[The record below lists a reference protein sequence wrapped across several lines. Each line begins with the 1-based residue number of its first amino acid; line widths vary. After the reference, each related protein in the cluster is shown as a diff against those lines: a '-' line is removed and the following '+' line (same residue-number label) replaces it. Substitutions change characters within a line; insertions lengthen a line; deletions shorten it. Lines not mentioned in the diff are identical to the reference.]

1 MSKKESQLDHKDLY
15 QKAPCGMIC
24 TSPMGEVLEVNDRF
38 LEFTGYTREEVIGKK
53 HFVDFLNK
61 AGRMYYDTTF
71 TVILQIQNSVNELI
85 FSLVKKDNTELS
97 VLINA
102 INVKNDAGETK
113 YVQSIIVD
121 ISHRKQF
128 ESQLITAKKNLVE
141 LTRKL
146 SEANENLESFAYVA
160 THDLKAPINNIEGVF
175 SILKDTIPKDE
186 DSLLF
191 IKYIEDSITQFKT
204 TVKGLEEAIKVYHT
218 NTSLERLLIE
228 EIIDEIIQ
236 NFVKEIEREKGI
248 IETKL
253 SNDGVILGHKI
264 YVQSIIRNIIS
275 NSIKYQSPDR
285 PLRLQITTNEIS
297 DYICIKITD
306 NGLGMDMNVFGGKI
320 FGLFTRYH
328 THTEGTGMG
337 LHIVKKMTEQ
347 MKGKIT
353 VESELNKGTTFK
365 VYFRKD

>member
-15 QKAPCGMIC
+15 QSAPCGMIC

-61 AGRMYYDTTF
+61 SGKMYYDTTF
-71 TVILQIQNSVNELI
+71 SVILQLQNSVNEI
-85 FSLVKKDNTELS
+85 SFSLVKKDDTELS

-121 ISHRKQF
+121 ISYRKQF
-128 ESQLITAKKNLVE
+128 EDQLITAKKNAVE
-141 LTRKL
+141 LTREL
-146 SEANENLESFAYVA
+146 SMANENLESFAFVA
-160 THDLKAPINNIEGVF
+160 THDLKSPINNIEGFF
-175 SILKDTIPKDE
+175 SILKPTIPKDE
-186 DSLLF
+186 KSLLF
-191 IKYIEDSITQFKT
+191 IKYIENSIAQFKT
-204 TVKGLEEAIKVYHT
+204 TVNGLEEAIKVYKT
-218 NTSLERLLIE
+218 NTSLEPLIIE
-228 EIIDEIIQ
+228 EIIDETIQ
-236 NFVKEIEREKGI
+236 TFVQAIEERKGI
-248 IETKL
+248 IETKF
-253 SNDGVILGHKI
+253 SHDGGILGHTI

-275 NSIKYQSPDR
+275 NAIKYQSPDR
-285 PLRLQITTNEIS
+285 PLHLKIRTSEIS
-297 DYICIKITD
+297 DYICINITD
-306 NGLGMDMNVFGGKI
+306 NGLGMDMKIFGGKI

-328 THTEGTGMG
+328 THTKGAGMG

-353 VESELNKGTTFK
+353 VESELNRGTSFK
-365 VYFRKD
+365 VYFRKA